1 MLTPRPHTLAKF
13 FGQLRL
19 ALVLL
24 AGLLTGYE
32 TAWAAGIPA
41 AQACAGYD
49 FVRVLDNQG
58 TLWAW
63 GGSNGNGHGQMGLG
77 NDRELGFL
85 AGYDSS
91 GGAWHFSAQQVGSGY
106 RRIACSN
113 TRTAAI
119 GLDGTLWLW
128 GKTLADARPL
138 HGTDTSTKPTPS
150 DVYRPRKAG
159 SGYVSVALGE
169 EHVLAIRADGSLWA
183 WGQNN
188 YGQLGDG
195 SDQFQAQPV
204 KVGDGFSQ
212 VAAGHFHS
220 AGIRKDGSLWLWG
233 GNQRGQIGIGST
245 AALRSPPVQVPGEY
259 QSVSL
264 GLYYTAAVMA
274 NGDLMAWGQSDHGFG
289 RGTEN
294 DRSNTPQRIG
304 TGFVRVSVDD
314 SHGLAITAAGDL
326 WEWGWRTK
334 GARNLLPV
342 QVGSGMVSIS
352 AGGYENTAIAHDGG
366 LWVWGGS
373 NWPLL
378 AEDGYTPYLGQ
389 SKGPEHLVEPTHIPF
404 PMIAAR
410 YQIKPT
416 AKP

>member
-1 MLTPRPHTLAKF
+1 MLTPRPHTLVKV

-19 ALVLL
+19 TLALL
-24 AGLLTGYE
+24 AGLLTGSA
-32 TAWAAGIPA
+32 TAWAADILA
-41 AQACAGYD
+41 AQACAGND
-49 FVRVLDNQG
+49 LVRMLDTQG

-63 GGSNGNGHGQMGLG
+63 GGSNGNAHGQMGLG

-91 GGAWHFSAQQVGSGY
+91 GGAWHFSAQRVGTGY
-106 RRIACSN
+106 RSIACSN

-128 GKTLADARPL
+128 GQALADARPSP
-138 HGTDTSTKPTPS
+138 GTDTSAKQTPS

-159 SGYVSVALGE
+159 SGFVSVALGE

-188 YGQLGDG
+188 YGQLGDN
-195 SDQFQAQPV
+195 SDQFQPQPV
-204 KVGDGFSQ
+204 KVGDGFAQ
-212 VAAGHFHS
+212 VAAGSFHS

-245 AALRSPPVQVPGEY
+245 AALRSPPVPVPGEY

-264 GLYYTAAVMA
+264 GIYYTAAVMA
-274 NGDLMAWGQSDHGFG
+274 NGDLMAWGHSDHGFG
-289 RGTEN
+289 RGVED
-294 DRSNTPQRIG
+294 DRSSRPQRIG
-304 TGFVRVSVDD
+304 AGFSRVSVDD
-314 SHGLAITAAGDL
+314 SHGLAITPDGDV

-342 QVGSGMVSIS
+342 QVGSGMSSIS
-352 AGGYENTAIAHDGG
+352 AGGYENTAIARDGS

-378 AEDGYTPYLGQ
+378 AEDGYTPYL
-389 SKGPEHLVEPTHIPF
+389 SKANGPEHLVDPARIPF
-404 PMIAAR
+404 PVTASR
-410 YQIKPT
+410 YQTTTKP
-416 AKP
+416 